1 MITVENLFGVIAQ
14 LREEDLQRWIA
25 NAWVRPHGQP
35 GQYLFE
41 EIDVAR
47 IRLIVELR
55 YEFRVDEEA
64 LPIVLS
70 LLDQLHDTRREMQ
83 RVLELISE
91 VVPEQARREIHARL
105 GATARRLPLTPG

>member
-1 MITVENLFGVIAQ
+1 MITSEELFGLIAE
-14 LREEDLQRWIA
+14 LRTEDLQHWIA

-35 GQYLFE
+35 GTYQFE

-47 IRLIVELR
+47 IRLIVELH

-70 LLDQLHDTRREMQ
+70 LLDQLHDTRRQMQ
-83 RVLELISE
+83 RVLEIIRE
-91 VVPEQARREIHARL
+91 VVPEESRRTIHARL
-105 GATARRLPLTPG
+105 GLR